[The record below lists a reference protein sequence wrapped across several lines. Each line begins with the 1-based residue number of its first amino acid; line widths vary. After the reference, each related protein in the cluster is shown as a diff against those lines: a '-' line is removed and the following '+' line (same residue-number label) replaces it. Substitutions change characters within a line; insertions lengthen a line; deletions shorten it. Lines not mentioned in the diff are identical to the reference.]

1 MINRKKTTIISVIAL
16 FCLLLV
22 ACARQKDT
30 PRERPLFDE
39 DGMYSEENFIY
50 NSALE
55 KDGAHLI
62 VDGKTEYCIRYE
74 DTTDESVLTAVNE
87 LKSYFDTLCGGIDVR
102 TGDSEGKVI
111 RIGKYGYT
119 PPAPLKKTGAYI
131 VEIGENDVLI
141 YAENVYGLTNGV
153 YGFMEDYLGCV
164 FFDHETTYIPK
175 VGSMILAENT
185 DVQEP
190 AFESRDVGDNET
202 WNHASFAQKMR
213 VRQDEAF
220 LTDSCHH
227 SVGLIPKEILD
238 AHREYYAY
246 INGARRTG
254 AYWGQAAQLCFSNEE
269 VIDLLEEAI
278 VNKAKSSTSDQTI
291 WWDISQQDSMNY
303 CHCAK
308 CAALTEE
315 TNNPAAP
322 IFRCVN
328 IIAKRHPELKFS
340 TLAYHYGSEPPKNI
354 EFEDNVMIKWCIMS
368 SYGANDYSA
377 PLSEGNSEIARKQYK
392 EIVGWSELTDN
403 IYVWDYITNYFNY
416 LLPFPCLDAMP
427 GNIRLLRDC
436 GVDGVLSLSAYN
448 SRGFGDR
455 LKANFAAHLL
465 WNPDLNETE
474 FINKFMTLYFG
485 KDAAPF
491 MIRMYRRMQ
500 ESLTGKLWVYD
511 EPTLLSKHHQ
521 EGYLSSR
528 MTEEYYSLLSEAV
541 EACGGDETYLK
552 RLRFERLCLLY
563 VSIKS
568 EYGTQEELAL
578 LKDEFKELCA
588 EFSVTRLN
596 ETGTDTVVDFC
607 K

>member
-1 MINRKKTTIISVIAL
+1 MKIARRTVFIFITTVFICLILGSCAKEKTL
-16 FCLLLV
+16 E
-22 ACARQKDT
+22 
-30 PRERPLFDE
+30 PRPLFDE
-39 DGMYSEENFIY
+39 NGIYSEENFIF
-50 NSALE
+50 NAALE

-62 VDGKTEYCIRYE
+62 VNGRTDFCIRYE

-87 LKSYFDTLCGGIDVR
+87 LKSYFETLCGGIDVKA
-102 TGDSEGKVI
+102 GEAEGKAI
-111 RIGKYGYT
+111 KIGKYGYT
-119 PPAPLKKTGAYI
+119 PSAPLKKTGAYI
-131 VEIGENDVLI
+131 VEIGESDVLI

-164 FFDHETTYIPK
+164 FFDHETTYIPP
-175 VGSMILAENT
+175 VESMILAKKT

-202 WNHASFAQKMR
+202 WEYASFAQKLR
-213 VRQDEAF
+213 VRQDGTF

-227 SVGLIPKEILD
+227 SVRLIPQEIRD

-246 INGARRTG
+246 INGARRTDN
-254 AYWGQAAQLCFSNEE
+254 YLGQATQLCFSNEE

-278 VNKAKSSTSDQTI
+278 VNKAQNSTSNQTI
-291 WWDISQQDSMNY
+291 WWDISQQDSMHY
-303 CHCAK
+303 CHCAE
-308 CAALTEE
+308 CSALTKEM
-315 TNNPAAP
+315 NNPAAP

-328 IIAKRHPELKFS
+328 IIAKRHPEMKFS
-340 TLAYHYGSEPPKNI
+340 TLAYHYGSTPPTNI

-368 SYGANDYSA
+368 SFGANDYSA
-377 PLSEGNSEIARKQYK
+377 PLSEGASAIARKQYE
-392 EIVGWSELTDN
+392 EILGWSELTDN

-436 GVDGVLSLSAYN
+436 GVDGILSLSAYN
-448 SRGFGDR
+448 GRGFGDR

-474 FINKFMTLYFG
+474 FINKFLTLYFG

-500 ESLTGKLWVYD
+500 ESLTGELWVYD
-511 EPTLLSKHHQ
+511 DPELLSKHHQ
-521 EGYLSSR
+521 KGYLSSQ
-528 MTEEYYSLLSEAV
+528 MTEEYYSLLNEAV
-541 EACGGDETYLK
+541 ESCGKDETYLK

-563 VSIKS
+563 VSIKLG
-568 EYGTQEELAL
+568 YGTQEELTSM
-578 LKDEFKELCA
+578 KEEFKELCS

-596 ETGTDTVVDFC
+596 ETGTVTPEDFC